1 MRIPDAFRRV
11 TSSGSFLPEIDG
23 LRAIAICWVVLFH
36 TTLMLA
42 IGAADGN
49 LSAVSREA
57 SATVL
62 GYVVSHGFLGV
73 QLFFMVSGFVVLL
86 PFARRWLLN
95 APKPLLSRYYARRV
109 LRIEPPYLIALATYF
124 VAATVAAREAPQLRD
139 YLSGA
144 VYARSWLG
152 SGGGWPFFVS
162 WSLEIE
168 VQFYLLAP
176 LFAQVFRIPSRATRR
191 AVMVAMI
198 AASAWYAARV
208 RLDGCEPSPLE
219 GPRQHGNWLGPELCF
234 FLLGALMADLWVDG
248 EERSS
253 YRRKSPFYDCIFVMG
268 AVLTAAS
275 YRALEVGAWGILF
288 LLVGLLAMGVGTLRS
303 TMTRRALA
311 WAPVATVGGACYTIY
326 LFHTLVINALGR
338 RFAPSMRG
346 DWLHDVPLLTLPA
359 AAGVVMLCILAFPL
373 VERPF
378 MIHGWPRH
386 LWEFLSRRRRIS
398 QPGQ

>member
-11 TSSGSFLPEIDG
+11 TSSGNFLPEIDG

-49 LSAVSREA
+49 LSAISRDAHE
-57 SATVL
+57 TVL

-86 PFARRWLLN
+86 PFARRWLLH

-109 LRIEPPYLIALATYF
+109 LRIEPPYIIALATYF

-144 VYARSWLG
+144 VYARTWLG

-176 LFAQVFRIPSRATRR
+176 LFAQAFRIPSRAIRR

-208 RLDGCEPSPLE
+208 RLAGCEPSPLD
-219 GPRQHGNWLGPELCF
+219 GPLQHGNWLGPELCF
-234 FLLGALMADLWVDG
+234 FLLGALMADLWVDS

-253 YRRKSPFYDCIFVMG
+253 CRRKSPFYDCIFVMG
-268 AVLTAAS
+268 AVSTAAS
-275 YRALEVGAWGILF
+275 YRALEVSAWGILF
-288 LLVGLLAMGVGTLRS
+288 LLVGLFAMGVGALRS
-303 TMTRRALA
+303 TVIRRALA

-338 RFAPSMRG
+338 KFAPSMRG
-346 DWLHDVPLLTLPA
+346 DWLHDVPMVALPA
-359 AAGVVMLCILAFPL
+359 AAGVIVLGILAFPL

-378 MIHGWPRH
+378 MISDWPARVWA
-386 LWEFLSRRRRIS
+386 LLSRSNRIP
-398 QPGQ
+398 QPDR